1 MQDFDRLLEIM
12 ARLRAPGGCP
22 WDREQDHRSIRKYV
36 IEEAYEVAEAI
47 DHGDPA
53 ELCTELGDLL
63 LQVVFHA
70 QMASEHGAF
79 DAADVCRAICDKMER
94 RHPHVFGEV
103 LVSGSGEVLRN
114 WERIKAHERGPGA
127 SAIDGVPRALPS
139 LQRAERVSEKAA
151 RVGFDW
157 PDREAVLAKVDEERA
172 EVADALASGDAAA
185 IEHEIGDLL
194 LAVANLARKSDV
206 EPEAALSAAV
216 DRFERRFRHAES
228 GARGS
233 GTDLGA
239 LDAAALDR
247 LWQSAKAATRDE
259 APEGRGAARPGA
271 RRSRPPER

>member
-1 MQDFDRLLEIM
+1 MREFDRLLEIM

-47 DHGDPA
+47 DRDDPR
-53 ELCTELGDLL
+53 ELCAELGDLL

-79 DAADVCRAICDKMER
+79 DAADVCRAICEKMER
-94 RHPHVFGEV
+94 RHPHVFGETA
-103 LVSGSGEVLRN
+103 VSGAGEVLRN
-114 WERIKAHERGPGA
+114 WERIKAEERGPGA

-157 PDREAVLAKVDEERA
+157 PDRNAVAAKIDEERA
-172 EVADALASGDAAA
+172 ELAAALATGDPAA
-185 IEHEIGDLL
+185 IEHEVGDLL

-206 EPEAALSAAV
+206 EPEAALAAAV
-216 DRFERRFRHAES
+216 DRFERRFRHAEAS
-228 GARGS
+228 ARHAGD
-233 GTDLGA
+233 DLA
-239 LDAAALDR
+239 RLDADALDR
-247 LWQSAKAATRDE
+247 LWQRAKAATR
-259 APEGRGAARPGA
+259 GA
-271 RRSRPPER
+271 